1 MGFVMSSFVRTFKML
16 FLSVCCSFI
25 ALILQMMLSQN
36 FTFLHIMSLVLF
48 IGAIGVDTYRFASLY
63 FSFRDNLLGL
73 YLPFLLC
80 FAINILGYKFF
91 PETLYNYLF
100 LPLRAFENL
109 SFQSIHSILL
119 SNACW
124 FIAIVAMSW
133 IGSMHPIETEDDY
146 FNQQNS

>member
-16 FLSVCCSFI
+16 FLSVCCSFM
-25 ALILQMMLSQN
+25 ALILQMLLSQN
-36 FTFLHIMSLVLF
+36 FTFLHVMSLVVF
-48 IGAIGVDTYRFASLY
+48 ICAIGVDTYRFSSLY
-63 FSFRDNLLGL
+63 SGFRDSLLGL
-73 YLPFLLC
+73 YIPFIFC
-80 FAINILGYKFF
+80 FLINTLGFFFF

-109 SFQSIHSILL
+109 NFQSVHSVLL
-119 SNACW
+119 SCGCW
-124 FIAIVAMSW
+124 FIAIVVMSW